1 MSKAFGRSIKI
12 APTSTA
18 HSKLFF
24 SILNG
29 ILPFLAA
36 FSKDKFQVYFL
47 TSSLL
52 TLLKFY
58 LDLEWKFL
66 NLILWTLSWF
76 WKVFLMLSTFVLG
89 SILVG
94 LSFRWVAMFVK
105 NYSRC
110 LLLFLPCVLLRTM
123 YCEYYGCSFVA
134 KLSWKKKCVF
144 YKIYIICRKKCFYM

>member
-12 APTSTA
+12 APTSIA

-36 FSKDKFQVYFL
+36 FSKDKFQIYFL

-52 TLLKFY
+52 TVLKLY

-76 WKVFLMLSTFVLG
+76 WKVFLMLSTFVLE
-89 SILVG
+89 SILVDF
-94 LSFRWVAMFVK
+94 SSRWVIMFVK

-110 LLLFLPCVLLRTM
+110 LLLFLLCVLLRTI
-123 YCEYYGCSFVA
+123 YYEYYGCSFVA
-134 KLSWKKKCVF
+134 KLSWKKICVF